1 MEKQAENV
9 DLGLVLMEPA
19 HPAIGAVIPELP
31 DWAFQKAVPEPKD
44 PPHVEEK

>member
-1 MEKQAENV
+1 MEKQPENI

-31 DWAFQKAVPEPKD
+31 DWAFQQAAQTPKD
-44 PPHVEEK
+44 PSHVEEK